1 MAKLK
6 TIAELSLEGQ
16 KTRLTH
22 FKQFLDK
29 VDARNDGR
37 FYYQDVKLSKCTDR
51 KKMLF
56 QLFIMV
62 VLRGISENVKR
73 KFKNI
78 LKLSV
83 FSSLVSLLDTSI
95 WPSND
100 ENLATFGENQIL
112 EVIKHFNDI
121 LLSNSCNI
129 CQVQTEWDR
138 LKNRI
143 RCILENILKETYLNI
158 KKNFFYQ

>member
-37 FYYQDVKLSKCTDR
+37 FYYQDVKLSKCTDSA
-51 KKMLF
+51 F
-56 QLFIMV
+56 MV